1 MKIRGLV
8 IAAFVLLAL
17 TGFLYWSGRHKAEGD
32 STKPSAD
39 TPPAILKLD
48 EAAVTRIE
56 LRKKD
61 ASPLELTKS
70 SSGDW
75 KITQPHPLSADQSN
89 VSSLVS
95 TVSSLN
101 SERLVEDHATDLK
114 TYGLE
119 QPSLEVE
126 VTGKD
131 NKSQKLL
138 LGDDTP
144 AGGGAYAMLGGD
156 PRIFT
161 IASYNKNSLDKS
173 VNDLR
178 DKRLLTVAA
187 DKISRLELVGKN
199 QDLEFGRNKDEWQI
213 LKPRPLRADGT
224 EVGDLISKLSDA
236 KMDLSGS
243 AGDQSSAFAQA
254 APVATAKV
262 TDQSGTQELQIRKSK
277 DKDTYYAK
285 SSIVEGAYKIDL
297 ALGKEVDKGLDDF
310 RNKKLFDF
318 GYNQP
323 NKIELHNEGKA
334 YFLTRST
341 KGDDWWSNGKKMD
354 AATVEE
360 LVSKLRALAATKFAD
375 SGFLSPSIAA
385 TVTSDDGKRTE
396 KIEIRKSG
404 DHYLAKRENE
414 PTLYELDA
422 SSVRELVS
430 AADGVK
436 PAPSSPSEAQKKP

>member
-32 STKPSAD
+32 STKLSAD
-39 TPPAILKLD
+39 TPPSILKLD
-48 EAAVTRIE
+48 EAAITKVE
-56 LRKKD
+56 LKKKN
-61 ASPLELTKS
+61 ASPLQLSKS

-75 KITQPHPLSADQSN
+75 QITEPKPLSADQSN
-89 VSSLVS
+89 VSSLLS

-119 QPSLEVE
+119 QPSLEVD
-126 VTGKD
+126 VTEKD

-144 AGGGAYAMLGGD
+144 ASGGVYAMLAGD

-178 DKRLLTVAA
+178 DKRLLTVAS
-187 DKISRLELVGKN
+187 DKISRLELVRKN

-224 EVGDLISKLSDA
+224 EVGDLITKLTDA

-243 AGDQSSAFAQA
+243 AGDQTSAFAQA
-254 APVATAKV
+254 APLATAKV
-262 TDQSGTQELQIRKSK
+262 TDQSGTQELQIRKN
-277 DKDTYYAK
+277 KDTYYAK
-285 SSIVEGAYKIDL
+285 SSIVEGAYKIDS

-310 RNKKLFDF
+310 RNRKLFDF

-323 NKIELHNEGKA
+323 NKIELHNEAKA

-354 AATVEE
+354 AASVEE

-375 SGFLSPSIAA
+375 SGFSSPRVEA
-385 TVTSDDGKRTE
+385 TITSDDGKRTE
-396 KIEIRKSG
+396 KIEIGKSG

-422 SSVRELVS
+422 TSVRDLLS
-430 AADGVK
+430 AADGIK
-436 PAPSSPSEAQKKP
+436 PAPSSPNEAQKKP